1 MSDGPKIKGNP
12 LLVSVYLLVIC
23 YVIGEFVI
31 PKYSLLY
38 PINLIGILGLVISLV
53 FFFSGFN
60 IFKSYTENPVP
71 TSSSERLIKTGVFAY
86 TRNPIYLSL
95 VLFHLSMFLVFENVM
110 YLLSAVGQTIW
121 IHNYIIK
128 FEEEYLLG
136 KFKDEYQ
143 RYMNA
148 VSRWLFF

>member
-110 YLLSAVGQTIW
+110 YFLSAVGQTIW

-136 KFKDEYQ
+136 KFTDEYQ

>member
-12 LLVSVYLLVIC
+12 LLVSVYLLVLC
-23 YVIGEFVI
+23 YIVGEFVI

-60 IFKSYTENPVP
+60 IFTSYEENPVP

-136 KFKDEYQ
+136 KFTDEYQ

-148 VSRWLFF
+148 VSRWLIF

>member
-1 MSDGPKIKGNP
+1 MTDRPKIKGNP

-60 IFKSYTENPVP
+60 IFKSYAENPVP

-136 KFKDEYQ
+136 KFTDEYQ

>member
-60 IFKSYTENPVP
+60 IFKSYAENPVP

-95 VLFHLSMFLVFENVM
+95 VFFHLSMFLVFENVM
-110 YLLSAVGQTIW
+110 NLLSSIGQAIW
-121 IHNYIIK
+121 IHNYVIK

-136 KFKDEYQ
+136 KFTDEYQ
-143 RYMNA
+143 RYMNI

>member
-12 LLVSVYLLVIC
+12 LLVSVYLLVLC
-23 YVIGEFVI
+23 YIVGEFVI

-38 PINLIGILGLVISLV
+38 PINLIGILGLIISLV

-60 IFKSYTENPVP
+60 IFKSYAENPVP

-136 KFKDEYQ
+136 KFTDEYQ

>member
-1 MSDGPKIKGNP
+1 M
-12 LLVSVYLLVIC
+12 SVYLLVLC
-23 YVIGEFVI
+23 YIVGEFVI

-60 IFKSYTENPVP
+60 IFKSYAENPVP

-136 KFKDEYQ
+136 KFTDEYQ

-148 VSRWLFF
+148 VRRC

>member
-60 IFKSYTENPVP
+60 IFKSYAENPVP

-95 VLFHLSMFLVFENVM
+95 V
-110 YLLSAVGQTIW
+110 
-121 IHNYIIK
+121 
-128 FEEEYLLG
+128 
-136 KFKDEYQ
+136 
-143 RYMNA
+143 
-148 VSRWLFF
+148 

>member
-12 LLVSVYLLVIC
+12 LLVSVYLLVLC
-23 YVIGEFVI
+23 YIVGEFVI
-31 PKYSLLY
+31 PKYPLLY

-60 IFKSYTENPVP
+60 IFKSYAENPVP

-136 KFKDEYQ
+136 KFTDEYQ

>member
-86 TRNPIYLSL
+86 TRNPIYLSF

-136 KFKDEYQ
+136 KFTDEYQ

>member
-12 LLVSVYLLVIC
+12 LLVSVYLLVLC
-23 YVIGEFVI
+23 YIVGEFVI

-60 IFKSYTENPVP
+60 IFKSYAENPVP

-110 YLLSAVGQTIW
+110 YLLTAIGQAIW
-121 IHNYIIK
+121 INNYIIK

-136 KFKDEYQ
+136 KFTDEYQ

>member
-60 IFKSYTENPVP
+60 IFKSYAENPVH

-136 KFKDEYQ
+136 KFTDEYQ

>member
-1 MSDGPKIKGNP
+1 MSDGPKVKGNP
-12 LLVSVYLLVIC
+12 LLVSVYLLLIC
-23 YVIGEFVI
+23 YIIGEFVI
-31 PKYSLLY
+31 PKYPLLY
-38 PINLIGILGLVISLV
+38 LINLLGILGLIISVV
-53 FFFSGFN
+53 FFVSGFS
-60 IFKSYTENPVP
+60 IFKSYAENPVP
-71 TSSSERLIKTGVFAY
+71 TSSSVRLIKTGIFTY
-86 TRNPIYLSL
+86 TRNPIYLSF

-110 YLLSAVGQTIW
+110 YLLTAIGQAIW

-136 KFKDEYQ
+136 KFADEYQ

>member
-60 IFKSYTENPVP
+60 IFKSYAENPVP

-95 VLFHLSMFLVFENVM
+95 VFFHLSMFLVFENVM
-110 YLLSAVGQTIW
+110 YLLYALGQTIW

-128 FEEEYLLG
+128 FEEE
-136 KFKDEYQ
+136 
-143 RYMNA
+143 
-148 VSRWLFF
+148 

>member
-86 TRNPIYLSL
+86 TRNPIYLSI

-136 KFKDEYQ
+136 KFTDEYQ

>member
-12 LLVSVYLLVIC
+12 LLVSVYLLVLC
-23 YVIGEFVI
+23 YIVGEFFI

-136 KFKDEYQ
+136 KFTDEYQ

>member
-12 LLVSVYLLVIC
+12 LLVSVYLLVLC
-23 YVIGEFVI
+23 YIVGEFFI

-60 IFKSYTENPVP
+60 IFKSYAENPVP

-136 KFKDEYQ
+136 KFTDEYQ

>member
-12 LLVSVYLLVIC
+12 LLVSVYLLVLC
-23 YVIGEFVI
+23 YIVGEFVI

-136 KFKDEYQ
+136 KFTEEYQ
-143 RYMNA
+143 QYMNA

>member
-31 PKYSLLY
+31 PQYSLLY

-136 KFKDEYQ
+136 KFTDEYQ

>member
-60 IFKSYTENPVP
+60 IFKSYAENPVP

-128 FEEEYLLG
+128 IEEEYLLG
-136 KFKDEYQ
+136 KFTDEYQ

>member
-110 YLLSAVGQTIW
+110 YLLSSIGQAIW
-121 IHNYIIK
+121 IHNYVIK

-136 KFKDEYQ
+136 KFTDEYQ
-143 RYMNA
+143 RYMNT

>member
-1 MSDGPKIKGNP
+1 MTDRPKIKGNP
-12 LLVSVYLLVIC
+12 LLVSVYLLVLC
-23 YVIGEFVI
+23 YIVGEFVI

-60 IFKSYTENPVP
+60 IFKSYAENPVP

-110 YLLSAVGQTIW
+110 YLLSSIGQAIW
-121 IHNYIIK
+121 IHNYVIK
-128 FEEEYLLG
+128 FEEEYLLD
-136 KFKDEYQ
+136 KFTDEYQ
-143 RYMNA
+143 RYMNT

>member
-31 PKYSLLY
+31 PQYSLLY

-60 IFKSYTENPVP
+60 IFKSYAENPVP
-71 TSSSERLIKTGVFAY
+71 TTSSERLIKTGVFAY

-136 KFKDEYQ
+136 KFTDEYQ

>member
-12 LLVSVYLLVIC
+12 LLVSVYLLVLC
-23 YVIGEFVI
+23 YIVGEFVI

-60 IFKSYTENPVP
+60 IFKSYAENPVP
-71 TSSSERLIKTGVFAY
+71 TSSSDSLIKTGVFAY

-136 KFKDEYQ
+136 KFTDEYQ

>member
-60 IFKSYTENPVP
+60 IFKSYAENPVP

-95 VLFHLSMFLVFENVM
+95 ILFHLSMFLVFENVM

-136 KFKDEYQ
+136 KFTDEYQ

>member
-60 IFKSYTENPVP
+60 IFKSYAENPVP
-71 TSSSERLIKTGVFAY
+71 TTSSERLIKTGVFAY

-136 KFKDEYQ
+136 KFTDEYQ

>member
-60 IFKSYTENPVP
+60 IFKSYAENPVP

-128 FEEEYLLG
+128 FEEEYLLD
-136 KFKDEYQ
+136 KFTDEYQ

>member
-1 MSDGPKIKGNP
+1 MTDRPKIKGNP

-136 KFKDEYQ
+136 KFTDEYQ

>member
-128 FEEEYLLG
+128 FEEEYLLD
-136 KFKDEYQ
+136 KFTDEYQ